1 MNLKA
6 LIALIAVAAVA
17 IAITAT
23 LVKKDSASWQT
34 AEVGGLLIENL
45 QVYDVETIHITQ
57 GSESLTL
64 NKQEGIWSSRND
76 TTTLPISR
84 ILAS

>member
-34 AEVGGLLIENL
+34 AEVGGLLFENL
-45 QVYDVETIHITQ
+45 PVNDV
-57 GSESLTL
+57 
-64 NKQEGIWSSRND
+64 
-76 TTTLPISR
+76 
-84 ILAS
+84 